1 VRRMIS
7 WLALVLIGLMGA
19 GASLAADSHVIT
31 VFLVRHAEK
40 NAHAPGGDAGLSAQG
55 ILRSQELARV
65 LADTPLSAIY
75 TSTFARARLTGESVA
90 RARRDSVR
98 VYDPNRLE
106 DLAARIRAE
115 NPGQT
120 VLVVGHGDTLPGTF
134 EALTGD
140 AFPDK
145 DVPYDKLYVV
155 TLSPE
160 GGYRLLTLHY
170 GARVQ

>member
-1 VRRMIS
+1 VRRTLT
-7 WLALVLIGLMGA
+7 WLALVLVGACCA
-19 GASLAADSHVIT
+19 GASLAADSHVTT

-40 NAHAPGGDAGLSAQG
+40 NAHEPGGDAGLSAKG

-65 LADTPLSAIY
+65 LADTPLAAIY
-75 TSTFARARLTGESVA
+75 ASHFPRARLTAESVA
-90 RARRDSVR
+90 RAQRDSVR
-98 VYDPNRLE
+98 IYDPNQLE
-106 DLAARIRAE
+106 ALAERIRAE
-115 NPGQT
+115 HAGQT
-120 VLVVGHGDTLPGTF
+120 VLVIGHGDTLPGTF

-155 TLSPE
+155 TLSPG